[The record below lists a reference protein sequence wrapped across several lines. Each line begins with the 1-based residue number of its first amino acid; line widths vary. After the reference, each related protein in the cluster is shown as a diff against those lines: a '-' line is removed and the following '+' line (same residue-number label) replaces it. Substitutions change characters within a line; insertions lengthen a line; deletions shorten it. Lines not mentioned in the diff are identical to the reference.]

1 MNEIAR
7 KLDFSLRRL
16 VSALIIIYFFAAPFA
31 STYASG
37 AVAEVFQEG
46 KKAAT
51 RTVQLRIWMVISI
64 STFRGGRP

>member
-37 AVAEVFQEG
+37 AVTEVFSR
-46 KKAAT
+46 K
-51 RTVQLRIWMVISI
+51 
-64 STFRGGRP
+64 GRRLLLEN